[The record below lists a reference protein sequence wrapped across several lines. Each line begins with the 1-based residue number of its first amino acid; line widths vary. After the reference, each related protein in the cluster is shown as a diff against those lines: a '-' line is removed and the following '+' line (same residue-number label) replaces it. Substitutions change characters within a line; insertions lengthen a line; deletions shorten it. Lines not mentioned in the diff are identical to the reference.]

1 MTFFLLFTWILLFD
15 TFDLITVIKMRFEI
29 NEKQDEMEQIQALI
43 RADQLHYHEL
53 TSDNELLE
61 KFARE
66 QYLMKKDD
74 EDIYIILPKED

>member
-29 NEKQDEMEQIQALI
+29 NEKQDEMEHIQALI
-43 RADQLHYHEL
+43 KADQLHYHEL
-53 TSDNELLE
+53 TSDAELLE